1 MNTINNRDIRV
12 FISSTFS
19 DMQSE
24 RDFLIKKVF
33 QRLQVEA
40 SKRNVS
46 ITPLDLRWGITEDE
60 TKSGKVL
67 QVCLQEIENSHPFF
81 IGLVGNRYGWCPT
94 KEELDKNEVLYERW
108 GEWLEKD
115 IAEGMSVTE
124 IEMQYGV
131 LRSKEELDAFFY
143 IKEGG
148 VDEKDNADK
157 LERLRNTIRNNG
169 RCPVEEYDSLESLG
183 AKVEKA
189 FIELLDKRFPIG
201 NISEY
206 NKERYA
212 NDAFLQSRIQSYIA
226 KGDNVKAIDDFI
238 NNPEQ
243 HYLVI
248 SGDSGSGKSSLIANW
263 IQNNPENKFHV
274 IYHFVGNGI
283 NTSNHSHILDF
294 LYEEICNLYDLQPI
308 PDESL
313 KRGTKESIDNL
324 LNQIANKKELL
335 IIVDGINQIVDV
347 DNAKLLN
354 WLPYSHKNVKW
365 LFSTTPNDTTY
376 EAFTYRKFPFFN
388 LVPLDSQDRRMYIR
402 NYLEKYG
409 RHLTDRQVEL
419 IANDQQNEN
428 MLVLRTMLD
437 ELLCFGIHEQ
447 LEERI
452 EYYLK
457 PNSIESFFQ
466 QVLERYEMDFPNGF
480 VENVLSLIAFSRS
493 GLQEREII
501 DMTSANQLQWSQLYC
516 AFRNN
521 LIISGGFIT
530 FSHRYIAD
538 AVKKRYVKNEDE
550 CRKTIIRY
558 FGGDKTNRSKY
569 ELPYQLIKLKL
580 YDVLYS
586 LLLIPDVFQYHLF
599 LDRRELAKY
608 WRVLRHENPNKYRLS
623 AYLDKTHD
631 YNLSDYFK
639 TPEELSDY
647 YYTLG
652 YFIGEFFSDYDLV
665 IDCYNHSLSVTDNAD
680 SMENATIYN
689 NVGHICSLMGHYDQ
703 ALEMH
708 QKALSIRS
716 KLLAPDHIL
725 SAQSYGNMGFIYDK
739 LGQYG
744 NALELF
750 HKSLDIHKKQCGGVD
765 DVFVAND
772 YNNIGHVLTNQG
784 RLLEGL
790 EYEKKALSIR
800 QMLLGD
806 NNFDTAMS
814 YHNIGAVL
822 FLLDNQQEAYP
833 YLQKASDIW
842 VSILGEKHPQVAT
855 GWYDLGCFFRQTGRY
870 DDALLFFEKALNVRM
885 ESISETHPDTIN
897 NYNTLADFC
906 FQLQNYEKS
915 KMYYS
920 ELNRILSND
929 PKHLDPDFSRQIVV
943 LGGIGMANCMLGEY
957 DEGVLYLTQAISIC
971 ETYSPNNQQLL
982 IGLKSN
988 LLSMQLRKKQGFK
1001 PNEVPKVT
1009 ININQ
1014 TTESTDTPNQ
1024 TERSKPTK
1032 ESLIKRIIKFL
1043 IG

>member
-1 MNTINNRDIRV
+1 MNTIKNRNIRV

-19 DMQSE
+19 DMQPE
-24 RDFLIKKVF
+24 RNYLINRVF
-33 QRLQVEA
+33 PRLQVEA

-46 ITPLDLRWGITEDE
+46 ITPLDLRWGVTEDE
-60 TKSGKVL
+60 AKSGKVI

-94 KEELDKNEVLYERW
+94 KDELKKNEILYERW
-108 GEWLEKD
+108 GGWLERD

-143 IKEGG
+143 IKDGG
-148 VDEKDNADK
+148 VDEKDDVDK

-169 RCPVEEYDSLESLG
+169 RYPVEEYDSIESLG

-201 NISEY
+201 NISEHD
-206 NKERYA
+206 KERYA
-212 NDAFLQSRIQSYIA
+212 NDAFLQSRIQAYIA
-226 KGDNVKAIDDFI
+226 KADNVKAIDDFI

-248 SGDSGSGKSSLIANW
+248 SGDSGIGKSSLIANW
-263 IQNNPENKFHV
+263 IKNNPENKYNV
-274 IYHFVGNGI
+274 IYHFVGNGV
-283 NTSNHSHILDF
+283 NTSNHSQILDY
-294 LYEEICNLYDLQPI
+294 LYEEIYNLYDLQLI

-335 IIVDGINQIVDV
+335 IIIDGINQIVNV

-365 LFSTTPNDTTY
+365 LFSTIPNDTTY
-376 EAFTYRKFPFFN
+376 ETFTYRKFPIFN
-388 LVPLDSQDRRMYIR
+388 LVPLDSQDRIMYIS

-409 RHLTDRQVEL
+409 KHLTDKQVEL
-419 IANDQQNEN
+419 IANDRQNEN

-437 ELLCFGIHEQ
+437 ELLCFGIHKQ
-447 LEERI
+447 LDERI
-452 EYYLK
+452 DYYLK

-466 QVLERYEMDFPNGF
+466 QVLGRYELDFPDGF
-480 VENVLSLIAFSRS
+480 VENVLSLMVFSRS

-501 DMTSANQLQWSQLYC
+501 GMTSANQLQWSQFYC

-569 ELPYQLIKLKL
+569 ELPYQLLKLKL
-580 YDVLYS
+580 YDALYP

-599 LDRRELAKY
+599 SDRRELAKY
-608 WRVLRHENPNKYRLS
+608 WHALRHENPYKYRLS

-631 YNLSDYFK
+631 YKLSDYFR
-639 TPEELSDY
+639 TPKELSDY
-647 YYTLG
+647 FYTLG

-665 IDCYNHSLSVTDNAD
+665 IDCYNRSLSVTDNAD

-703 ALEMH
+703 ALKMH

-716 KLLAPDHIL
+716 RLLPKDHIL
-725 SAQSYGNMGFIYDK
+725 FAQSYGNMGFIYDK
-739 LGQYG
+739 LGQYDT
-744 NALELF
+744 ALELF
-750 HKSLDIHKKQCGGVD
+750 QKSLDIHKKQSGSED
-765 DVFVAND
+765 DVFVSND

-784 RLLEGL
+784 RMQEGL

-800 QMLLGD
+800 QILLGD
-806 NNFDTAMS
+806 NNYDTAMS

-822 FLLDNQQEAYP
+822 FLLGKQQEAYP

-842 VSILGEKHPQVAT
+842 VSILGEQHPQVAT
-855 GWYDLGCFFRQTGRY
+855 GWYDLGCLFRQTGRY
-870 DDALLFFEKALNVRM
+870 DEALQLFEKALNVRI
-885 ESISETHPDTIN
+885 ESLSETHPDTIN
-897 NYNTLADFC
+897 SYNTLADFC
-906 FQLQNYEKS
+906 FQIQNYEKS
-915 KMYYS
+915 KQYYS
-920 ELNRILSND
+920 ELYRILSNA
-929 PKHLDPDFSRQIVV
+929 PKQLDPDFSRQVVV
-943 LGGIGMANCMLGEY
+943 LGGIGMTNCMLGEY
-957 DEGVLYLTQAISIC
+957 DEGILNLTKAISLC
-971 ETYSPNNQQLL
+971 ETYSLNNQQLL

-988 LLSMQLRKKQGFK
+988 LLSMQLRKKQGLK

-1014 TTESTDTPNQ
+1014 KTESKDTPSQ
-1024 TERSKPTK
+1024 TEMSKPVK

-1043 IG
+1043 FG